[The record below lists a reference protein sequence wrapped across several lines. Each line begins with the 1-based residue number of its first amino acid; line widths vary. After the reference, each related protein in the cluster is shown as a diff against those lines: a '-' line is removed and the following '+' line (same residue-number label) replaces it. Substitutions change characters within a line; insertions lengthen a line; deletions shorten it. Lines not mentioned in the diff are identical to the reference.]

1 MLIKDWSWWKLF
13 TKVQPLLDVHRTEEE
28 LKNREV
34 INIQRTE
41 DNQSYSPLIISWK
54 FELTVWKNF
63 CNWRQPEL
71 LLFNNVMT
79 LKLKDCMR
87 KFS

>member
-34 INIQRTE
+34 IDIY
-41 DNQSYSPLIISWK
+41 NQSYTPLII
-54 FELTVWKNF
+54 
-63 CNWRQPEL
+63 
-71 LLFNNVMT
+71 
-79 LKLKDCMR
+79 
-87 KFS
+87 